1 MTDISDNKDKKVN
14 EIDAAEI
21 AQSIQEELKENNQSL
36 SSFARQLKIAPSKR
50 AVLQM
55 PKEILLKHN
64 ALIFHKGS
72 SLSSSQRKMVQDRVV
87 YGINRGWIKP
97 EEVAKE
103 INMLNAHIQGELVKI
118 IDENTDSSI

>member
-14 EIDAAEI
+14 EIDAAEM
-21 AQSIQEELKENNQSL
+21 AQSIQEELKEKNQSL

-72 SLSSSQRKMVQDRVV
+72 SLSSSQRKMVQDRVA
-87 YGINRGWIKP
+87 YGINKGWIKP